1 MKIIV
6 QRVSNA
12 SVSVENQI
20 VGKINAGL
28 MILVAFN
35 HSDDEKIIDWFINKI
50 IGLRIF
56 NDDKDKMNLSIKDIN
71 GEILLISNFTLYGDA
86 IKGFRPSFVNSAPAD
101 SAIKLYDLMLAKL
114 KKSDIKT
121 ESGIFGADMKV
132 ELVND
137 GPVTIDI
144 EKSNK

>member
-6 QRVSNA
+6 QRVSKA

-35 HSDDEKIIDWFINKI
+35 HTDDEKIIDWFINKI

-56 NDDKDKMNLSIKDIN
+56 NDENDKMNLSIKDIN
-71 GEILLISNFTLYGDA
+71 GEILLISNFTLYGEA
-86 IKGFRPSFVNSAPAD
+86 IKGFRPSFVNSAPAET
-101 SAIKLYDLMLAKL
+101 AIKLYVLMLTKL
-114 KKSDIKT
+114 KKSEIKT